1 MIRPRTQHRGR
12 EGKLMG
18 SLDGRVVFITG
29 AARGQG
35 RSHAVTFAEQGAN
48 IVGVDI
54 CEDLDIIPYK
64 LGTYEDLEETAR
76 LVEKTGQSMVSKKA
90 DVRSKAALQSAF
102 DAGVQEFGH
111 IDTVIAN
118 AGVIM
123 ANADERD
130 ASEALRL
137 GLDIMLVGVWNTFQV
152 AIPHLKERGEGGNIV
167 ATSSMAA
174 LLDLT
179 DGSGGNDA
187 YNMSKLAITGLV
199 RSYANMLAPHRIRV
213 NAVAPTNCATPMV
226 TENPALF
233 KVIEANANLVNAM
246 QTALPDLPLI
256 EPRDVSN
263 AILFLIS
270 DAGRSFTGS
279 LLKVDAGMDIR
290 R

>member
-1 MIRPRTQHRGR
+1 
-12 EGKLMG
+12 MG

-35 RSHAVTFAEQGAN
+35 RSHAVTCAEQGAN

-54 CEDLDIIPYK
+54 CEDLEVVPYK
-64 LGTYEDLEETAR
+64 LGSYEGLEETAR
-76 LVEKTGQSMVSKKA
+76 LVEKTGQEMLFSKA
-90 DVRSKAALQSAF
+90 DVRDKAALQQAF
-102 DAGVQEFGH
+102 DAGVEQFGH

-118 AGVIM
+118 AGVVLT
-123 ANADERD
+123 NADERD

-137 GLDIMLVGVWNTFQV
+137 GLDIMLIGVWNTFQV
-152 AIPHLKERGEGGNIV
+152 AIPHLKERGEGGNLI
-167 ATSSMAA
+167 ATSSMIA

-179 DGSGGNDA
+179 DGRGGSDS
-187 YNMSKLAITGLV
+187 YLMSKVAVVGLV
-199 RSYANMLAPHRIRV
+199 RAYAAMLAPDRIRV
-213 NAVAPTNCATPMV
+213 NAVAPTNCATPMI
-226 TENPALF
+226 TDNPALF
-233 KVIEANANLVNAM
+233 KVIEDNPRMVNAV

-279 LLKVDAGMDIR
+279 MLKVDAGMDVR
-290 R
+290 RG

>member
-1 MIRPRTQHRGR
+1 MA
-12 EGKLMG
+12 

-35 RSHAVTFAEQGAN
+35 RSHAVMCAEEGAN

-54 CEDLDIIPYK
+54 CADLDVVPYR
-64 LGTYEDLEETAR
+64 LGTAEDLEETAR
-76 LVEKTGQSMVSKKA
+76 LVEKTGQEMLCRTA
-90 DVRSKAALQSAF
+90 DVRDKAALQEAF
-102 DAGVQEFGH
+102 DAGVQQFGH

-118 AGVIM
+118 AGVILT
-123 ANADERD
+123 NPDERD

-137 GLDIMLVGVWNTFQV
+137 GIDIMLIGVWNAFQV
-152 AIPHLKERGEGGNIV
+152 AIPHLKERGAGGNLI

-179 DGSGGNDA
+179 DGRGGSDA
-187 YNMSKLAITGLV
+187 YVMSKLAITGLV
-199 RSYANMLAPHRIRV
+199 RAYANLLAPERIRV
-213 NAVAPTNCATPMV
+213 NAVAPTNCTTPMI

-233 KVIEANANLVNAM
+233 KVIEENPHLASAM
-246 QTALPDLPLI
+246 QTALPDLPMI

-270 DAGRSFTGS
+270 DNARSFTGS
-279 LLKVDAGMDIR
+279 LLKVDAGMDVR

>member
-1 MIRPRTQHRGR
+1 
-12 EGKLMG
+12 MG

-35 RSHAVTFAEQGAN
+35 RSHAVMCAEEGAH

-54 CEDLDIIPYK
+54 CADLDVVPYK
-64 LGTYEDLEETAR
+64 LGTAEDLEETAR
-76 LVEKTGQSMVSKKA
+76 LVEKTGQEMIFQSA
-90 DVRSKAALQSAF
+90 DVRDKTALQAAF
-102 DAGVQEFGH
+102 DAGVNQFGH

-118 AGVIM
+118 AGVILT
-123 ANADERD
+123 NPDERD
-130 ASEALRL
+130 ASEALRV
-137 GLDIMLVGVWNTFQV
+137 GLDIMQTGVWNTFQV
-152 AIPHLKERGEGGNIV
+152 AIPHLKERGKGGNLI

-174 LLDLT
+174 LLDMT
-179 DGSGGNDA
+179 DGRGGSDA
-187 YNMSKLAITGLV
+187 YLMAKLAITGLV
-199 RSYANMLAPHRIRV
+199 RAYANLLAPERIRV

-233 KVIEANANLVNAM
+233 KVIEQMPHLANAM

-256 EPRDVSN
+256 EPKDVSN

-279 LLKVDAGMDIR
+279 VLKVDAGMDVR

>member
-1 MIRPRTQHRGR
+1 MA
-12 EGKLMG
+12 E
-18 SLDGRVVFITG
+18 LDGRVVFITG

-35 RSHAVTFAEQGAN
+35 RSHAVMCAEEGAN

-54 CEDLDIIPYK
+54 CEDLDVVPYK

-76 LVEKTGQSMVSKKA
+76 LVEKTGQEMLFQKA
-90 DVRSKAALQSAF
+90 DVRDKAALQAAF
-102 DAGVQEFGH
+102 DAGVQQFGH

-118 AGVIM
+118 AGVILT
-123 ANADERD
+123 NPDERD
-130 ASEALRL
+130 ASEALRV
-137 GLDIMLVGVWNTFQV
+137 GIDIMQIGVWNTFQV
-152 AIPHLKERGEGGNIV
+152 AIPHMRQRGEGGNLV

-179 DGSGGNDA
+179 DGRGGSDA
-187 YNMSKLAITGLV
+187 YGMAKLAITGLV
-199 RSYANMLAPHRIRV
+199 RSYANLLAPERIRV
-213 NAVAPTNCATPMV
+213 NAVAPTNCMTPMV

-233 KVIEANANLVNAM
+233 KVIEQMPNLVNAM
-246 QTALPDLPLI
+246 QTALPDLPMI

-270 DAGRSFTGS
+270 DRGRSFTGS

>member
-1 MIRPRTQHRGR
+1 
-12 EGKLMG
+12 MG

-29 AARGQG
+29 ASRGQG
-35 RSHAVTFAEQGAN
+35 RSHAVMCAEQGAN

-54 CEDLDIIPYK
+54 CEDLEIVPYK
-64 LGTYEDLEETAR
+64 LGTFEDLEETAR
-76 LVEKTGQSMVSKKA
+76 LVEKTGQQMLIRKA
-90 DVRSKAALQSAF
+90 DVRDLAALQAAF
-102 DAGVQEFGH
+102 DAGVTEFGH

-118 AGVIM
+118 AGVILS
-123 ANADERD
+123 NAEERD
-130 ASEALRL
+130 APEALRL
-137 GLDIMLVGVWNTFQV
+137 GIDIMLIGVWNTFQI
-152 AIPHLKERGEGGNIV
+152 AIPHLKERGQGGNLI

-179 DGSGGNDA
+179 DGRGGSDA
-187 YNMSKLAITGLV
+187 YGLSKLAITGLV
-199 RSYANMLAPHRIRV
+199 RSYANLLAPERIRV

-233 KVIEANANLVNAM
+233 KVIEENPNLVNAM

-279 LLKVDAGMDIR
+279 LLKVDAGMDVR

>member
-1 MIRPRTQHRGR
+1 
-12 EGKLMG
+12 MG

-35 RSHAVTFAEQGAN
+35 RSHAVMCAEEGAN

-54 CEDLDIIPYK
+54 CEDLDSVPYK
-64 LGTYEDLEETAR
+64 LGTLDELKETAA
-76 LVEKTGQSMVSKKA
+76 LVEKTGQEMCFRAA
-90 DVRSKAALQSAF
+90 DVRDKTALQEAF

-118 AGVIM
+118 AGVILT
-123 ANADERD
+123 NPDERD
-130 ASEALRL
+130 ASESLRL
-137 GLDIMLVGVWNTFQV
+137 GIDIMLIGVWNTFQV
-152 AIPHLKERGEGGNIV
+152 AIPHLKERGSGGNLI

-179 DGSGGNDA
+179 DGRGGSDA
-187 YNMSKLAITGLV
+187 YLMSKLAITGLV
-199 RSYANMLAPHRIRV
+199 RAYANMLAPERIRV
-213 NAVAPTNCATPMV
+213 NAVAPTNCTTPMI

-233 KVIEANANLVNAM
+233 KVIEEDPHLASAM
-246 QTALPDLPLI
+246 QTALPDFPMI
-256 EPRDVSN
+256 EPKDVSN

-279 LLKVDAGMDIR
+279 LLKVDAGMDVR

>member
-1 MIRPRTQHRGR
+1 
-12 EGKLMG
+12 MG

-35 RSHAVTFAEQGAN
+35 RSHAVTCAEQGAN

-54 CEDLDIIPYK
+54 CEDLEVVPYK

-76 LVEKTGQSMVSKKA
+76 LVEKTGQEMLFSKA
-90 DVRSKAALQSAF
+90 DVRDKAALQQAF
-102 DAGVQEFGH
+102 DAGVEQFGH

-118 AGVIM
+118 AGVVLT
-123 ANADERD
+123 NADERD

-137 GLDIMLVGVWNTFQV
+137 GLDIMLIGVWNAFQV
-152 AIPHLKERGEGGNIV
+152 AIPHLKERGEGGNLI
-167 ATSSMAA
+167 ATSSMIA

-179 DGSGGNDA
+179 DGRGGSDS
-187 YNMSKLAITGLV
+187 YLMSKVAVVGLV
-199 RSYANMLAPHRIRV
+199 RAYAAMLAPDRIRV
-213 NAVAPTNCATPMV
+213 NAVAPTNCATPMI
-226 TENPALF
+226 TDNPALF
-233 KVIEANANLVNAM
+233 KVIEDNPRMVNAV

-279 LLKVDAGMDIR
+279 MLKVDAGMDVR
-290 R
+290 RG

>member
-1 MIRPRTQHRGR
+1 
-12 EGKLMG
+12 MG

-35 RSHAVTFAEQGAN
+35 RSHAVMCAEEGAN

-54 CEDLDIIPYK
+54 CEDLDMVPYK
-64 LGTYEDLEETAR
+64 LGTAEDLEETAR
-76 LVEKTGQSMVSKKA
+76 LVEKTGQEMLFQKA
-90 DVRSKAALQSAF
+90 DVRDKAALQAAF
-102 DAGVQEFGH
+102 DTGVNQFGH

-118 AGVIM
+118 AGVILT
-123 ANADERD
+123 NPDERD
-130 ASEALRL
+130 ASEALRV
-137 GLDIMLVGVWNTFQV
+137 GLDIMQTGVWNTFQV
-152 AIPHLKERGEGGNIV
+152 AIPHLKERGEGGNLV

-174 LLDLT
+174 LLDMT
-179 DGSGGNDA
+179 DGRGGSDA
-187 YNMSKLAITGLV
+187 YLMAKLAITGLV
-199 RSYANMLAPHRIRV
+199 RAYANLLAPERIRV

-233 KVIEANANLVNAM
+233 KVIEQMPHLANAM

-256 EPRDVSN
+256 EPKDVSN

-270 DAGRSFTGS
+270 EAGRSFTGS
-279 LLKVDAGMDIR
+279 VLKVDAGMDVR

>member
-1 MIRPRTQHRGR
+1 MA
-12 EGKLMG
+12 E
-18 SLDGRVVFITG
+18 LDGRVVFITG

-35 RSHAVTFAEQGAN
+35 RSHAVMCAEEGAN

-54 CEDLDIIPYK
+54 CEDLDVVPYK
-64 LGTYEDLEETAR
+64 MGTLDDLEETAR
-76 LVEKTGQSMVSKKA
+76 LVEKTGQEMLFQKA
-90 DVRSKAALQSAF
+90 DVRDKAALQAAF
-102 DAGVQEFGH
+102 DAGVQQFGH

-118 AGVIM
+118 AGVILT
-123 ANADERD
+123 NPDERD
-130 ASEALRL
+130 ASEALKV
-137 GLDIMLVGVWNTFQV
+137 GIDIMQIGVWNTFQV
-152 AIPHLKERGEGGNIV
+152 AIPHMRERGEGGNLV

-179 DGSGGNDA
+179 DGRGGSDA
-187 YNMSKLAITGLV
+187 YGMAKLAITGLV
-199 RSYANMLAPHRIRV
+199 RAYANLLAPERIRV
-213 NAVAPTNCATPMV
+213 NAVAPTNCMTPMV

-233 KVIEANANLVNAM
+233 KVIEQMPNLVNAM
-246 QTALPDLPLI
+246 QTALPDLPMI

-270 DAGRSFTGS
+270 DRGRSFTGS

>member
-1 MIRPRTQHRGR
+1 
-12 EGKLMG
+12 MG

-35 RSHAVTFAEQGAN
+35 RSHAVMCAEQGAN

-54 CEDLDIIPYK
+54 CEDLEVVPYK

-76 LVEKTGQSMVSKKA
+76 LVEKTGQEMLFSKA
-90 DVRSKAALQSAF
+90 DVRDKAALQEAF
-102 DAGVQEFGH
+102 GAGVAQFGH
-111 IDTVIAN
+111 VDTVIAN
-118 AGVIM
+118 AGVILT
-123 ANADERD
+123 NLDERD

-137 GLDIMLVGVWNTFQV
+137 GIDIMQIGVWNAFQV
-152 AIPHLKERGEGGNIV
+152 AIPHLKERGQGGNLI

-179 DGSGGNDA
+179 DGRGGSDA
-187 YNMSKLAITGLV
+187 YVMAKLAITGLV
-199 RSYANMLAPHRIRV
+199 RAYANLLAADRIRV
-213 NAVAPTNCATPMV
+213 NAVAPTNCATPMI
-226 TENPALF
+226 TDNPAIF
-233 KVIEANANLVNAM
+233 KVIEAYPHLANAM
-246 QTALPDLPLI
+246 QTALPDFPLI

-270 DAGRSFTGS
+270 DAGRTFTGS
-279 LLKVDAGMDIR
+279 VLRVDAGMDVR

>member
-1 MIRPRTQHRGR
+1 
-12 EGKLMG
+12 MG

>member
-1 MIRPRTQHRGR
+1 
-12 EGKLMG
+12 MG
-18 SLDGRVVFITG
+18 SLEGRVVFITG

-35 RSHAVTFAEQGAN
+35 RSHAVTFAEEGAQ

-54 CEDLDIIPYK
+54 CEDIDVVPYP
-64 LGTYEDLEETAR
+64 LGAMEDLEETAR
-76 LVEKTGQSMVSKKA
+76 LVEKTGRQMTFAKA
-90 DVRSKAALQSAF
+90 DVRDKAALQSAF
-102 DAGVQEFGH
+102 DAGVRQFGH
-111 IDTVIAN
+111 VDTVIAN

-123 ANADERD
+123 SNVDERD
-130 ASEALRL
+130 ASEALRV
-137 GLDIMLVGVWNTFQV
+137 GLDIMQIGVWNTFQV
-152 AIPHLKERGEGGNIV
+152 AIPHLRQRGAGGNLI

-179 DGSGGNDA
+179 DGSGGSDA
-187 YNMSKLAITGLV
+187 YNMAKLAITGLV
-199 RSYANMLAPHRIRV
+199 RSYANLLAPERIRV

-233 KVIEANANLVNAM
+233 KVIENNPSLVNAM
-246 QTALPDLPLI
+246 QTALPDLPMI

-270 DAGRSFTGS
+270 EAGRSFTGS